1 MRASLRFLF
10 SDDGAF
16 FREFLLDEIV
26 GGVDALSRDASRS
39 LAMSIGLRGSLIP
52 GPLRALAPELTDRDR
67 KVIDNI
73 QRLLAFFLGDES
85 SLMGDAGSAGE
96 ALAKAFLQPLAS
108 LSPSAAQLLSRSNP
122 SNRAEGLMGGFAT
135 AGSTGLGGL
144 GGPRSSSSNEDINPV
159 TDRLWASSSAFGGD
173 SRRGVGFGGGSNL
186 SQMSQELAPVLAE
199 FAPAMRVF
207 GRQIVGRLAEKLTA
221 RLVRYTATE
230 VFGARLTE
238 SPSSERDSKEGEAV
252 RSADGRMAASF

>member
-1 MRASLRFLF
+1 
-10 SDDGAF
+10 
-16 FREFLLDEIV
+16 
-26 GGVDALSRDASRS
+26 
-39 LAMSIGLRGSLIP
+39 
-52 GPLRALAPELTDRDR
+52 
-67 KVIDNI
+67 
-73 QRLLAFFLGDES
+73 
-85 SLMGDAGSAGE
+85 
-96 ALAKAFLQPLAS
+96 
-108 LSPSAAQLLSRSNP
+108 
-122 SNRAEGLMGGFAT
+122 MGGFAT
-135 AGSTGLGGL
+135 AGSTGGLGGL
-144 GGPRSSSSNEDINPV
+144 GGPRSSSSSNEDINPV
-159 TDRLWASSSAFGGD
+159 TDRLWASSSAFGSD

>member
-1 MRASLRFLF
+1 
-10 SDDGAF
+10 
-16 FREFLLDEIV
+16 
-26 GGVDALSRDASRS
+26 
-39 LAMSIGLRGSLIP
+39 
-52 GPLRALAPELTDRDR
+52 
-67 KVIDNI
+67 
-73 QRLLAFFLGDES
+73 
-85 SLMGDAGSAGE
+85 MGDAGSAGE

-135 AGSTGLGGL
+135 PGSTGGLGGL
-144 GGPRSSSSNEDINPV
+144 GGPRSSSSSSSNEDINPV

-199 FAPAMRVF
+199 FAPTMRVF

-238 SPSSERDSKEGEAV
+238 SPLERDSKEGEAV